1 MKTDSGYWI
10 ECVPVRRG
18 SLVHLTPGLYRA
30 TIADFPELSGLG
42 LSPDRA
48 ITKLRRRLDAI
59 RARDDGRKGYCEW
72 PRAHS
77 RLRPPSTLRAVEGWM
92 SVYLDLA
99 LSARNGRTNPGTH

>member
-1 MKTDSGYWI
+1 MTSDNGYWI
-10 ECVPVRRG
+10 ECVPVRKG
-18 SLVHLTPGLYRA
+18 SLLHLSPGLYRA
-30 TIADFPELSGLG
+30 TISDFPDLYGLG

-59 RARDDGRKGYCEW
+59 REDCDVRAGFCPW

-77 RLRPPSTLRAVEGWM
+77 RLRPPHGLRAIEGWM

-99 LSARNGRTNPGTH
+99 GNSANQRRNH